1 MATVRFSEQLRDAI
15 RRKASNM
22 FSDKIEAAEASF
34 PKPILEGVMTEFLG
48 ADTIQKAQQLPDGL
62 IGWAKQIDFKFYNGP
77 QGMVRLDVAQRSIP
91 DPASVIKSE
100 LGRYEKS
107 YRSIPDMR
115 LNGENPKWATIK
127 QEWEAWRQRINAA
140 NEKRNEFVSM
150 VNKLLEA
157 HATLAPAL
165 KTWPALWDLLPEE
178 TKEKHK
184 KISDRKS
191 RKAEQDGLLES
202 VDLDKLTATVTVNKL
217 SGRAH

>member
-22 FSDKIEAAEASF
+22 FDDKIKAAEGSF
-34 PKPILEGVMTEFLG
+34 PKSILEGVMTEFLG
-48 ADTIQKAQQLPDGL
+48 ADTIQKAQQMPDGL
-62 IGWAKQIDFKFYNGP
+62 VGWAKQIDFRFYAGP
-77 QGMVRLDVAQRSIP
+77 QGMVRLDVAPRSIP
-91 DPASVIKSE
+91 DPVDVIKSE
-100 LGRYEKS
+100 LGRYERS
-107 YRSIPDMR
+107 YRSIPDMK
-115 LNGENPKWATIK
+115 LNGENPKWAAIR
-127 QEWEAWRQRINAA
+127 QEWVAWRQRIDAA

-184 KISDRKS
+184 KLSDRKS
-191 RKAEQDGLLES
+191 RKAEQDELLES
-202 VDLDKLTATVTVNKL
+202 IDLNKLTATVTVNKL
-217 SGRAH
+217 SGRAN